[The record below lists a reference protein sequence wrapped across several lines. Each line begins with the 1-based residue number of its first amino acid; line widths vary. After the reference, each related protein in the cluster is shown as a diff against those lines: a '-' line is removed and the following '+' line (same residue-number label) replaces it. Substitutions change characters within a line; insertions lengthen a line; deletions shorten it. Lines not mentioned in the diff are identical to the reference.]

1 MDHSGIIDNLHKSM
15 LKNLTAFLYDSGTEY
30 LICNYQKHASEV
42 KYREFHLCE
51 MVINEVFREKLRDLL
66 YCDVLDME
74 TFYKSYIEY
83 LKQQAEIIEK
93 DGPCKITVSY
103 KHDERTDTLILLFAF
118 SNLNDGIN
126 DSIKS

>member
-1 MDHSGIIDNLHKSM
+1 MIDNLHKSM
-15 LKNLTAFLYDSGTEY
+15 LKNLIAYLYDSGTEY
-30 LICNYQKHASEV
+30 LICNYQRYANEV
-42 KYREFHLCE
+42 KYREFHLVE

-66 YCDVLDME
+66 CCEMD

-93 DGPCKITVSY
+93 DGPCKITISY
-103 KHDERTDTLILLFAF
+103 KHADSTDTPIFLFAF
-118 SNLNDGIN
+118 SNLI